1 MSSEISIIEL
11 SVVLT
16 PGAQLYLIDGP
27 AESVV
32 EADAG
37 ARIKAAFHVGEG
49 EGLLH
54 LGAVEVKTALPPSLD
69 FWRRFSG
76 RFMASLCALP
86 QVEEQRPNIVLP
98 YPAPQMADFLE
109 APPPIPGAEY
119 LSPELLEILWVRLQS
134 SCRLALLGYQG
145 TVADYLQSKN
155 SVWNTV
161 GRVYFHL
168 AENKSNQSSPF
179 AFLATYTPTISAQ
192 AKAQHKPLGQALKE
206 YAGQRKAL
214 LSLLAPVQKAA
225 EQSKWIADMVGSKE
239 IFHPL
244 AWGTH
249 EAYRFLQD
257 VPILEEAGILVR
269 VPDWW
274 SSRQPL
280 RPQISVTVG
289 QNTPSQ
295 LNTNALLDFSV
306 KLTLEG
312 EEISQ
317 EEWRKLSKNAD
328 GLVLLKGKWVELD
341 RKKLE
346 EALAHF
352 EKIKKDS
359 PDGLSFLDSVRIL
372 AGAEALG
379 GKELPEGV
387 EGWVK
392 TRAGNWLKK
401 VLDGLREPRDKAVQ
415 LGELRATL
423 RPYQEVGVQ
432 WLMWVTKLGLGAC
445 LADDM
450 GLGKTL
456 QTIALLLQRRKDSK
470 KPSLLVVPASL
481 LANWKAELERF
492 APVLRVSFVHPSA
505 TPQVSEV
512 GAKEQLAV
520 LDLVITS
527 YGMLSRSLWLSK
539 IKWDV
544 IVLDEAQAIR
554 NPSTKQTRTAKML
567 NSGSRL
573 ALTGTP
579 IENRLGDL
587 WSLFDF
593 LQPGLLG
600 SRERFG
606 RFTKELS
613 QRSKN
618 QYGPL
623 RALIRPYLLRR
634 LKTDR
639 TIIADL
645 PDKTELKSY
654 CFLTK
659 QQAVLYQKTID
670 DLKEALR
677 ESSGMQR
684 RGLILASLLRLKQIC
699 NHPSQRLGDEAYSP
713 KESGKFAR
721 LTELCEVIASRQE
734 KALVF
739 TQFREITEPLA
750 NFLQNIFG
758 VPGLILHGGTPVE
771 QRMSL
776 VKRFQEDPKVPFFVL
791 SVKAGG
797 TGLNLTAAS
806 HVIHFDRWWN
816 PAVESQATDRAYRIG
831 QHKNVLVHKFICR
844 GTVEEKIDLLLTSK
858 QSLSQ
863 ELLSDGAETILTE
876 MTDEELLRVVTLD
889 IEAALG
895 DS

>member
-1 MSSEISIIEL
+1 VSSEINVIEL

-16 PGAQLYLIDGP
+16 PNAQLYLIDGP

-32 EADAG
+32 EEDAG
-37 ARIKAAFHVGEG
+37 KRIKATFAIGEG

-69 FWRRFSG
+69 FWRRFAG
-76 RFMASLCALP
+76 RFIAGLCALP
-86 QVEEQRPNIVLP
+86 EVEEQRPNIVLP
-98 YPAPQMADFLE
+98 YPATQMADFLE

-119 LSPELLEILWVRLQS
+119 LSSELLEILWVRLQS
-134 SCRLALLGYQG
+134 SCRLALLGYSG
-145 TVADYLQSKN
+145 TVADYLHSKN

-168 AENKSNQSSPF
+168 AENKNNQASPF

-225 EQSKWIADMVGSKE
+225 EQSKWIADMVNSKE

-244 AWGTH
+244 AWSTH

-401 VLDGLREPRDKAVQ
+401 VSDGLREPREKGMQ
-415 LGELRATL
+415 LGDLRATL

-456 QTIALLLQRRKDSK
+456 QTIALLLQRRKDAK

-492 APVLRVSFVHPSA
+492 APSLRVSFVHPSA
-505 TPQVSEV
+505 TPQLLEV
-512 GAKEQLAV
+512 GVKEQLSV

-527 YGMLSRSLWLSK
+527 YGMLSRSLWLVK

-567 NSGSRL
+567 LSGSRL

-613 QRSKN
+613 QRAKN

-623 RALIRPYLLRR
+623 RNLIRPYLLRR

-776 VKRFQEDPKVPFFVL
+776 VKRFQDDPKVPFFVL

-844 GTVEEKIDLLLTSK
+844 GTVEEKIDTLLTSK

-863 ELLSDGAETILTE
+863 DLLSDGAETILTE
-876 MTDEELLRVVTLD
+876 MSDEELLRVVTLD